1 MMREEF
7 ISAAK
12 DKDIPALRSF
22 VTFEIINDPTFK
34 KKRCDECMEY
44 LKNQGINITEEYQ
57 MDSVEEP
64 TPTDKSMW
72 DKRLFLKKV
81 EFLRRNFAYDD
92 RIKELREIGPVVYAG
107 EMDDEEPNFSKAPKG
122 QRSGKKNTSLAM
134 IIGAIAAAAA
144 IIALIVALVKR

>member
-1 MMREEF
+1 
-7 ISAAK
+7 
-12 DKDIPALRSF
+12 
-22 VTFEIINDPTFK
+22 
-34 KKRCDECMEY
+34 
-44 LKNQGINITEEYQ
+44 

-122 QRSGKKNTSLAM
+122 QWSGKKNTSLAM
-134 IIGAIAAAAA
+134 IIGAIVAAAA
-144 IIALIVALVKR
+144 IIALIAALVKR